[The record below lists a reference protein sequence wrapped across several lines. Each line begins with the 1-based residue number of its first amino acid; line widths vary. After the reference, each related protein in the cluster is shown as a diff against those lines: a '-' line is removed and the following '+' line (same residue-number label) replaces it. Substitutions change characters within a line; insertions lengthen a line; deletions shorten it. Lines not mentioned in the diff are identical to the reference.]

1 MDWNELRELF
11 PATQGQA
18 YLNCATYGPAA
29 RPVLDAMRR
38 AQAGWS
44 SGRGSWLAWEAE
56 AEGARSAFARLLR
69 TSSDN
74 VALLP
79 AVSVAAGQVAE
90 NVPFTERANLVVGE
104 GEFRSNLFAWLLQER
119 RGFEIRTVASVD
131 GRMPAE
137 DWLAAIDANTACV
150 AVSSVQSSNGYRV
163 PLAPLI
169 EACRSNDAR
178 LFVDGTQSVGA
189 LDIDLDGI
197 DFLAVGGYKW
207 LLGPRGT
214 AYLYVAPHRLEELSP
229 LSAGWK
235 TSSEPYAGYYGP
247 PLDLA
252 PRASRL
258 DVSLAWLDWV
268 GAAPGLELILG
279 TGIERVEAHDLGLA
293 AHFRAGLASLGLESS
308 VQGGEGSQIVGL
320 RLSDPDKVRQALE
333 REQVVAAV
341 RGGYLRVSFHAF
353 NNEDDVERALAAL
366 RSVVRG

>member
-1 MDWNELRELF
+1 MDWSELRELF

-18 YLNCATYGPAA
+18 YLNCATFAPAA
-29 RPVLDAMRR
+29 APVLEAVRR

-56 AEGARSAFARLLR
+56 GERARGAFADLIRA
-69 TSSDN
+69 SSDD

-90 NVPFTERANLVVGE
+90 SVPFEDGANLVVGE
-104 GEFRSNLFAWLLQER
+104 GEFRSNLYPWLVQER
-119 RGFEIRTVASVD
+119 RGFELRVVRAVD
-131 GRMPAE
+131 GRMPAD
-137 DWLAAIDANTACV
+137 DWVAAIDRDTACV

-163 PLAPLI
+163 PLSPIVA
-169 EACRSNDAR
+169 ACRANDAR
-178 LFVDGTQSVGA
+178 LFVDGTQSVGV
-189 LDIDLDGI
+189 LDTGLDGV

-214 AYLYVAPHRLEELSP
+214 AYLYVAPHRLDELTP
-229 LSAGWK
+229 FAAGWK
-235 TSSEPYAGYYGP
+235 SPDDPYADYYGP

-268 GAAPGLELILG
+268 GAAPGIELLLG
-279 TGIERVEAHDLGLA
+279 LGIERVERRALALADAFRGGLAELGLA
-293 AHFRAGLASLGLESS
+293 PRVPEE
-308 VQGGEGSQIVGL
+308 EGSHIVGL
-320 RLSDPDKVRQALE
+320 RVPDPDEVRAALE
-333 REQVVAAV
+333 RARVVAAV

-353 NNEDDVERALAAL
+353 NDQSDVERALGAL
-366 RSVVRG
+366 RQVAR